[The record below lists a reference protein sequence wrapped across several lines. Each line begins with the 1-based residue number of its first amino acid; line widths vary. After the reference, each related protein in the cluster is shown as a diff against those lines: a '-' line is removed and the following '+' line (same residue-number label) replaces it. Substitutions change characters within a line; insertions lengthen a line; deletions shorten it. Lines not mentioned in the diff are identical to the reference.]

1 MVCKLVMQTRQSFS
15 KSLISIALN
24 NFDLDY
30 DISSTQ
36 KSIFCTI
43 YEGEALF
50 ELEM

>member
-1 MVCKLVMQTRQSFS
+1 MQTRQCFW
-15 KSLISIALN
+15 KLLNSIALN
-24 NFDLDY
+24 NSDLDY

-36 KSIFCTI
+36 KYIFCTI